1 MLLRGQARQP
11 YFNANGKR
19 ANAIR
24 ARTTPSL
31 EETKSENMQK
41 LNQADHLD
49 KTLPTPA
56 AATVM
61 INTCSEIN
69 P

>member
-1 MLLRGQARQP
+1 MDASKRPDQT
-11 YFNANGKR
+11 YFNAKGKR
-19 ANAIR
+19 AKAIR

-41 LNQADHLD
+41 LNQADHVD

-61 INTCSEIN
+61 INTCDDIN

>member
-1 MLLRGQARQP
+1 MLPVDQARQS
-11 YFNANGKR
+11 YFKAKGKR

-41 LNQADHLD
+41 LDQTDQFGKDITDA
-49 KTLPTPA
+49 
-56 AATVM
+56 
-61 INTCSEIN
+61 CSSNSDDEYML
-69 P
+69 